1 MMSIDKYQV
10 DLDLLTANSEGNGS
24 SKAKMHLG
32 VTDINGVTDNNN
44 IASINTKE
52 HLIRYKSGNEGT

>member
-10 DLDLLTANSEGNGS
+10 DLDLLTVNSEANGL

-32 VTDINGVTDNNN
+32 VTEINHGQ
-44 IASINTKE
+44 
-52 HLIRYKSGNEGT
+52 YKHKGTPNSV